1 MAEPYVF
8 LFEGF
13 SGDNL
18 YVYEDRIVI
27 QHKGLLNVMAM
38 GVHGDKTIFY
48 RDLGSVQFKK
58 CGCMPG
64 QIQFSVVG
72 GRESTGGYVAGT
84 QDENTI
90 TFSDRNKNDEAEKI
104 TEYILKRMREVKE
117 TSSATVSAPSSAD
130 EIKKFKEL
138 LDMGIITHEEF
149 QIKKE
154 QLLGISRPT
163 TETQAYNTPQI
174 PNNIPN
180 FIPSFMNAIEGLNSA
195 EEIQNYILEFKKY
208 YPNVFNSVVL
218 ENLSKTVWA
227 ESQYGNQKQWAIN
240 LIKQYFNIS

>member
-8 LFEGF
+8 YFEGF

-27 QHKGLLNVMAM
+27 QHKGLLNTMAM

-58 CGCMPG
+58 CGFIPG

-72 GRESTGGYVAGT
+72 GRESTRGYVAGT

-90 TFSDRNKNDEAEKI
+90 TFSDRNKNDEAERI
-104 TEYILKRMREVKE
+104 TDYILKRMREVKE
-117 TSSATVSAPSSAD
+117 TPSVITSAPSAAD
-130 EIKKFKEL
+130 ELIKFKEL
-138 LDMGIITHEEF
+138 LDLGIITQEEF
-149 QIKKE
+149 QAKKK
-154 QLLGISRPT
+154 QLLGLTSPIAEPPASH
-163 TETQAYNTPQI
+163 TPQI

-180 FIPSFMNAIEGLNSA
+180 FISSFMNAIEGLNSA
-195 EEIQNYILEFKKY
+195 EEIHNYILEFNNY
-208 YPNVFNSVVL
+208 YPNVFDNVMM

-227 ESQYGNQKQWAIN
+227 ESMYGNQKQWAIN
-240 LIKQYFNIS
+240 LIKQYFNIQ